1 MPMFESESADG
12 VWLLAV
18 EELKKRAALP
28 LQEGRGGSTCE
39 MLHAVL
45 QVSNP
50 RERWVVSRSPGLSV
64 AFAIV
69 EVIGILNGRR
79 DSGYLNFFN
88 PRLPKFAGN
97 GPLYHGAY
105 GFRLRENGG
114 FDQLDRAYQ
123 ALRSNPDGRQ
133 VVLQIWDT
141 SKDFPTP
148 NGAPVAPD
156 IPCNVCSML
165 KIRDDRLEWVQ
176 VMRSNDLFKG
186 LPYNLVQ
193 FTALQE
199 VMAGWIGVELGS
211 YTHFSDSLH
220 IYDNEID
227 LAFGSSRRPAPPNG
241 DSLALPKD
249 AADPIWAE
257 MNRRVDK
264 LVAGGLADEEFS
276 RMVNLDGAPQ
286 AFTNLMS
293 IVVADAARR
302 RGRIDAAQNAADCCT
317 NPLLKMLW
325 GRWVEWK
332 KSPRPEMVPKIQLHS
347 TTA

>member
-1 MPMFESESADG
+1 MPMFESDTADG

-18 EELKKRAALP
+18 DALKRQANLP
-28 LQEGRGGSTCE
+28 RQEGRGGSTCE

-45 QVSNP
+45 QVRNP

-88 PRLPKFAGN
+88 PRLPKFAGS
-97 GPLYHGAY
+97 GPFYHGAY
-105 GFRLRENGG
+105 GFRLRENAG
-114 FDQLDRAYQ
+114 FDQLDRACKV
-123 ALRSNPDGRQ
+123 LTNNPGGRQ
-133 VVLQIWDT
+133 VVLQIWDAA
-141 SKDFPTP
+141 KDFPAP
-148 NGAPVAPD
+148 AGLPVAPD

-165 KIRDDRLEWVQ
+165 KIRDGRLEWVQ

-186 LPYNLVQ
+186 LPYNFVQ
-193 FTALQE
+193 FTTLQE
-199 VMAGWIGVELGS
+199 VLAGWIGAELGS

-220 IYDNEID
+220 VYDDELE
-227 LAFGSSRRPAPPNG
+227 LAFSSAHRAAPLNP

-249 AADPIWAE
+249 SADPIWTE

-264 LVAGGLADEEFS
+264 LVSGSLSDKEFAG
-276 RMVNLDGAPQ
+276 MVKLREAPQ

-302 RGRIDAAQNAADCCT
+302 RGRVDAAQNAAECCT
-317 NPLLKMLW
+317 NPLLKLLW

-332 KSPRPEMVPKIQLHS
+332 KSPRLEMGPKVQIRS
-347 TTA
+347 ITA

>member
-1 MPMFESESADG
+1 MPMFESETADG
-12 VWLLAV
+12 VWLHAV
-18 EELKKRAALP
+18 EELKERAALP
-28 LQEGRGGSTCE
+28 LQEGRGGNTCE
-39 MLHAVL
+39 VLHAVL

-97 GPLYHGAY
+97 GSLYHGAY
-105 GFRLRENGG
+105 GFRLRENVG

-133 VVLQIWDT
+133 VVLQIWDS
-141 SKDFPTP
+141 SKDFPTSS
-148 NGAPVAPD
+148 GAPVAPD

-165 KIRDDRLEWVQ
+165 KVRNNRLEWVQ

-186 LPYNLVQ
+186 LPYNFVQ
-193 FTALQE
+193 FTTLQE
-199 VMAGWIGVELGS
+199 VMAGWIGVDLGS
-211 YTHFSDSLH
+211 YSHFSDSLH
-220 IYDNEID
+220 VYDNEID
-227 LAFGSSRRPAPPNG
+227 LAFGSFRRPAPPNG

-249 AADPIWAE
+249 ASDAIWAE
-257 MNRRVDK
+257 MNHRVDK
-264 LVAGGLADEEFS
+264 LVTGALSDEEFS
-276 RMVNLDGAPQ
+276 RMGILDGAPQ

-293 IVVADAARR
+293 IVVADSARR
-302 RGRIDAAQNAADCCT
+302 RGRIEVAQSAADCCT

-325 GRWVEWK
+325 ARWVEWK
-332 KSPRPEMVPKIQLHS
+332 KSPRPEIGPEPQARSK
-347 TTA
+347 TA